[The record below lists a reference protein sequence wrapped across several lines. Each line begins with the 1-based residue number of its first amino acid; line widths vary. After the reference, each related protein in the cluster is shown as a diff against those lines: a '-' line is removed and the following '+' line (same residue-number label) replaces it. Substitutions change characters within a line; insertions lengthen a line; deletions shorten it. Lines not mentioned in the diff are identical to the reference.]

1 VIHLL
6 QRMRRMP
13 RSLPPALWAA
23 LAVSSPVQ
31 ALDAQRGDVR
41 AFVGEMVAE
50 HGFEADELERV
61 LAQAQSQPSI
71 VNLISRPAEKSR
83 PWHEYRAMF
92 LTGRRIGRGV
102 ELADVHAEA
111 LARAETRGVPAS
123 VLLAITGVETFY
135 GEIVGRHRVV
145 DALATL
151 AFDYPPRGP
160 FFRDQLEQFLLM
172 TREESL
178 DPLDARGSYAGA
190 MGIPQ
195 FMPSSVRA
203 YAVDG
208 DGDGR
213 RDLWASWSDVFAS
226 IANYLAL
233 HGWRSGEP
241 VMAPADVADADLA
254 GLEFGKVALT
264 ETVGSLRE
272 RGVNFE
278 TSLPAD
284 APAVLLSLT
293 GLSGPEFRVGFAN
306 FYAITRYNRS
316 QMYASAVSDL
326 ADAIAAA
333 TAVKPSKPVATVAT
347 APVEPVP

>member
-1 VIHLL
+1 VIHPL

-13 RSLPPALWAA
+13 RSLPPALLAA
-23 LAVSSPVQ
+23 LAVSSPTQ
-31 ALDAQRGDVR
+31 ALDAQREDVR
-41 AFVGEMVAE
+41 AFVGEMAAE
-50 HGFEADELERV
+50 HGFEAGELARIF
-61 LAQAQSQPSI
+61 AQVQSQSSI
-71 VNLISRPAEKSR
+71 VALISKPAEGSR

-92 LTGRRIGRGV
+92 LTDRRIRRGV
-102 ELADVHAEA
+102 EMAQLHAEA
-111 LARAETRGVPAS
+111 LARAEQRGVPAP

-135 GEIVGRHRVV
+135 GEFVGRQRVI

-151 AFDYPPRGP
+151 AFDYPPRAP
-160 FFRDQLEQFLLM
+160 FFREQLEQFLLM
-172 TREESL
+172 SREEAL
-178 DPLDARGSYAGA
+178 DPLAPLGSYAGA

-213 RDLWASWSDVFAS
+213 RDLWGNWSDVFAS
-226 IANYLAL
+226 VANYLLL

-241 VMAPADVADADLA
+241 VMAPADVTGADLA
-254 GLEFGKVALT
+254 GIEFGKVALT

-272 RGVNFE
+272 RGVSFE
-278 TSLPAD
+278 TSLPAE
-284 APAVLLSLT
+284 APAVLLVLT
-293 GLSGPEFRVGFAN
+293 GSNGPEFRVGFTN

-333 TAVKPSKPVATVAT
+333 TSTAPSDPDATTAS
-347 APVEPVP
+347 APVEPMP

>member
-1 VIHLL
+1 
-6 QRMRRMP
+6 MP
-13 RSLPPALWAA
+13 TSLPPALLAA
-23 LAVSSPVQ
+23 LAVSSPAL
-31 ALDAQRGDVR
+31 ALDAQREDVR
-41 AFVGEMVAE
+41 AFVGEMTTE
-50 HGFEADELERV
+50 YGFDAGE
-61 LAQAQSQPSI
+61 LAQVFAKVQSQPSI
-71 VNLISRPAEKSR
+71 LALISKPAERSR
-83 PWHEYRAMF
+83 PWHEYRATF
-92 LTGRRIGRGV
+92 LTDGRIARGV
-102 ELADVHAEA
+102 EMAHLHAEA
-111 LARAETRGVPAS
+111 LARAETRGVAAP

-135 GEIVGRHRVV
+135 GKVVGRQRVI

-151 AFDYPPRGP
+151 AFDYPPRAP
-160 FFRDQLEQFLLM
+160 FFRQQLEEFLLM
-172 TREESL
+172 SREEAL
-178 DPLDARGSYAGA
+178 DPLAPLGSYAGA

-213 RDLWASWSDVFAS
+213 RDLWANWSDVLAS
-226 IANYLAL
+226 VANYLVV

-241 VMAPADVADADLA
+241 VMAPADVKGADLS
-254 GLEFGKVALT
+254 GIEFGNVALT

-272 RGVNFE
+272 RGVDFQ

-284 APAVLLSLT
+284 APAVLLVLT
-293 GLSGPEFRVGFAN
+293 GSSGPEFRVGFTN

-333 TAVKPSKPVATVAT
+333 TPTAPYEPDATTAG
-347 APVEPVP
+347 APVEPTP